1 MDIDIYIAFI
11 QARMCLFGKVK
22 GKKIVLDVLHLK
34 LGRVGV
40 NPPFLARKATAAC
53 PESKALQDRTS
64 CEELI
69 SLPSSSMRSRCG
81 LGLITQMEKAPLEE
95 S

>member
-1 MDIDIYIAFI
+1 MHP
-11 QARMCLFGKVK
+11 LGKVK
-22 GKKIVLDVLHLK
+22 GKKIILDVVHLK
-34 LGRVGV
+34 LGRIGV

-69 SLPSSSMRSRCG
+69 SLLP
-81 LGLITQMEKAPLEE
+81 PP
-95 S
+95 

>member
-1 MDIDIYIAFI
+1 MHP
-11 QARMCLFGKVK
+11 LGKLK
-22 GKKIVLDVLHLK
+22 GKKIILDCLHLK

-40 NPPFLARKATAAC
+40 NPPFLAGEATAAC

-69 SLPSSSMRSRCG
+69 SLFPPLCGG
-81 LGLITQMEKAPLEE
+81 LGLMVQMERASEE
-95 S
+95 GR